1 MKTEDRTFRTKKRL
15 ETAKDAFAAGG
26 HLILSGGGH
35 SLRLPIATWC
45 ALSLVALEETEKALL
60 SNTRFAVCWEL

>member
-1 MKTEDRTFRTKKRL
+1 MKTQDKNFMSKKRR

-26 HLILSGGGH
+26 RLILSGGEH

-45 ALSLVALEETEKALL
+45 ALSLFALEQTD
-60 SNTRFAVCWEL
+60 